1 MASPSCSSMR
11 PDRWKAPP
19 DVTGR
24 GGRARGARRVRSV
37 KAGLAA
43 SVALLV
49 ALAPPAAAQEIG
61 DPTSDAECCLH
72 LLVPVG
78 ARASALGGAV
88 TARSGADAVFR
99 NPAGLAAIEGSQ
111 FLIHHSDDT
120 TVDVQVDAFSL
131 LFTPFSSAVG
141 ISYQLFDRGEIE
153 TTDRTGQPTG
163 ELRLRDHLVV
173 ASFALPLGGGLS
185 AGVNYKVFQQ
195 RIDCT
200 GLCGGQEN
208 VGTTQAADVG
218 LRYAPAWSPGFE
230 MGLAVV
236 NAGFAL
242 QVVNFEQSDAF
253 PARIHLGVV
262 YDLLSPVPTEAMV
275 ALRLALDAR
284 DRLSDPGEPTVAV
297 GLELDVQEAVFL
309 RAGYAPGEGLG
320 TGAAVGLELRYDRFD
335 IGVSRSFANS
345 LLEADE
351 EPFQVSFGLHF

>member
-1 MASPSCSSMR
+1 MKRGRS
-11 PDRWKAPP
+11 KAPP
-19 DVTGR
+19 DVTRRDARGR
-24 GGRARGARRVRSV
+24 GTRAARSAVT
-37 KAGLAA
+37 GLAA
-43 SVALLV
+43 CLALL
-49 ALAPPAAAQEIG
+49 AQLPASPLAAQEID
-61 DPTSDAECCLH
+61 DPASDAECCLH

-99 NPAGLAAIEGSQ
+99 NPAGLAALEGGQ
-111 FLIHHSDDT
+111 FVIHHSDDT
-120 TVDVQVDAFSL
+120 AVDVQIDAFSL
-131 LFTPFSSAVG
+131 LFTPFSTTLG

-208 VGTTQAADVG
+208 VGTAQAADVG
-218 LRYAPAWSPGFE
+218 IRYAPAWSPGFAL
-230 MGLAVV
+230 GLSVV
-236 NAGFAL
+236 NAGSAL
-242 QVVNFEQSDAF
+242 QVVNFEQADAF
-253 PARIHLGVV
+253 PARIHFGAV
-262 YDLLSPVPTEAMV
+262 YDLLTPVPTEGLV
-275 ALRLALDAR
+275 ALRLALDVR
-284 DRLSDPGEPTVAV
+284 SRLSGSASPSMAF

-320 TGAAVGLELRYDRFD
+320 TGAAVGLELRYDRVD

-345 LLEADE
+345 LLKADE